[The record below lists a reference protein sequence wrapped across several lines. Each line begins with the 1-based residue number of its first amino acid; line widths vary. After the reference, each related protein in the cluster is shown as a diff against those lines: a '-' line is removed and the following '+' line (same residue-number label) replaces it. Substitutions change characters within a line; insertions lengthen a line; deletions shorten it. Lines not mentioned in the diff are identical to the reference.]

1 VKQIKKHPRV
11 LFSYLRFTA
20 LLAARATTL
29 LVARHPFFL
38 AIIISFYAIDGELR
52 LSLGFLHDMP

>member
-1 VKQIKKHPRV
+1 V

-20 LLAARATTL
+20 LLAALATTL

-38 AIIISFYAIDGELR
+38 AIIISFWQL
-52 LSLGFLHDMP
+52 F

>member
-1 VKQIKKHPRV
+1 V

-38 AIIISFYAIDGELR
+38 AMIICAYEVVYELR
-52 LSLGFLHDMP
+52 LALVFLLYRIYGP

>member
-1 VKQIKKHPRV
+1 MKQIKKHPRV

-38 AIIISFYAIDGELR
+38 AMIIYAYVVVYEPL
-52 LSLGFLHDMP
+52 P

>member
-1 VKQIKKHPRV
+1 VKQIKKHLRV

-20 LLAARATTL
+20 LFAALATTL

-38 AIIISFYAIDGELR
+38 ATIICAYVIGVGL
-52 LSLGFLHDMP
+52 LP

>member
-1 VKQIKKHPRV
+1 VV
-11 LFSYLRFTA
+11 FSYLRFTA